1 VTAARRAPKPPLA
14 RLFAI
19 AFHSLIDELHGELRD
34 RGWTDVRPSFGF
46 VLLATRD
53 GSTTSTALAELLG
66 TSKQAASKLVDL
78 MEVAGYVTRAT
89 DTADSRQRLVSL
101 TRRGAELL
109 SVVEEIYVSL
119 ERQWANV
126 IGRRE
131 LETLRSNLVK
141 VLTSASGGA
150 LPSVRPST

>member
-1 VTAARRAPKPPLA
+1 MTPAKRGPKPPLA

-19 AFHSLIDELHGELRD
+19 AFHTLIEDLHSELRT
-34 RGWTDVRPSFGF
+34 RGWTDVRPTFGF

-78 MEVAGYVTRAT
+78 MEVAGYVTRTT

-101 TRRGAELL
+101 THRGAELL
-109 SVVEEIYVSL
+109 AVVEEIYVSL
-119 ERQWANV
+119 EREWAKV

-131 LETLRSNLVK
+131 LETLRSNLIT
-141 VLTSASGGA
+141 VLTGVSGGA
-150 LPSVRPST
+150 LPPVRPTA